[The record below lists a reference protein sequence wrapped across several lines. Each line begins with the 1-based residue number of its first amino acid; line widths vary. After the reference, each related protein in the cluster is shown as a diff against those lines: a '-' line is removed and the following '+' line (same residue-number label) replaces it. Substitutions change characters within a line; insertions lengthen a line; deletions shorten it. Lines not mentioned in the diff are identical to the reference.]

1 MNVKSILLGI
11 QSPDERKRLI
21 RSLTYE
27 DYRVFGAENLLSLL
41 ETLNNYR
48 IDMLIS
54 EADFP
59 GIPMTDLL
67 SYLRSKYF
75 DLKVIL
81 TTREYSPEIELKL
94 RPFKI
99 LYIMAWPVNEQLLQS
114 IVARGLEVG
123 RNGFA
128 CACTQ

>member
-1 MNVKSILLGI
+1 MALKSILFGI
-11 QSPDERKRLI
+11 QSSEERKRLI
-21 RSLTYE
+21 RSFTYE
-27 DYRVFGAENLLSLL
+27 DYRVFSAENILSLL
-41 ETLNNYR
+41 ETLHNYR

-67 SYLRSKYF
+67 SYLRRKYF

-114 IVARGLEVG
+114 IVARGLEAE
-123 RNGFA
+123 RTDFA
-128 CACTQ
+128 CVSSC